1 MSLIA
6 LFFVVGILMV
16 LRHIFHKNNGRI
28 TFQAGLGSHLLFYLM
43 MDCSEVINA
52 LIVELLN
59 TLFTS
64 LANWLT
70 DALQLISQSFVA
82 SALRA
87 IAPSVSWTSP
97 PPSFDVTTTAAG
109 RVHAHFPRLRM
120 YFTTELGT
128 RHGGT
133 SWEPLDS
140 RL

>member
-16 LRHIFHKNNGRI
+16 LRHIFHKNGGRI
-28 TFQAGLGSHLLFYLM
+28 TFQAGLGSLVLLYLM

-70 DALQLISQSFVA
+70 DTLQVTLQFA
-82 SALRA
+82 AFAPRA
-87 IAPSVSWTSP
+87 VVSRTSLC
-97 PPSFDVTTTAAG
+97 FDVTATAYAQLPPLMHC
-109 RVHAHFPRLRM
+109 RP
-120 YFTTELGT
+120 
-128 RHGGT
+128 GGG
-133 SWEPLDS
+133 
-140 RL
+140 